1 MSIWLCSKSFKI
13 VRDLTTGQDLTT
25 STTSV
30 YFAKIFCFKSGLL
43 LTTWNSAG
51 ISFFI
56 HVDFARLFM
65 VAKWTTRKS
74 YGYLLV
80 NFKKICK
87 MYRWYQWTLLKDRV
101 QIFFLFWCSLSL
113 WFSSPHFELFLCNGF
128 VPLQKVFDKCFFKDI
143 LQVVW
148 YFFFLISSISKSE
161 ERKFTR
167 SLLIYSLL
175 YFVFTCFDFSKASL
189 LN

>member
-13 VRDLTTGQDLTT
+13 FWDLTTDQDLTT

-80 NFKKICK
+80 NFKKYVRCINGRNRHYSKTESRYSFFFGAAC
-87 MYRWYQWTLLKDRV
+87 RFDFLLPISNNSYVMVLCLFKKCLIKFFKRYPSSRL
-101 QIFFLFWCSLSL
+101 IFFL
-113 WFSSPHFELFLCNGF
+113 
-128 VPLQKVFDKCFFKDI
+128 
-143 LQVVW
+143 
-148 YFFFLISSISKSE
+148 
-161 ERKFTR
+161 
-167 SLLIYSLL
+167 
-175 YFVFTCFDFSKASL
+175 
-189 LN
+189 